1 LKIRV
6 RAVAENNKANRA
18 LEALLAKRLRI
29 AKSRV
34 QVISGA
40 TSRTKTVR
48 IEGDLEELGAKLEAL
63 A

>member
-18 LEALLAKRLRI
+18 LEAFLAKRLKL

-34 QVISGA
+34 RVISGA
-40 TSRTKTVR
+40 NSRTKTVR
-48 IEGDLEELGAKLEAL
+48 LEGDPQELAAKLDGL